1 MTDVA
6 RVAAVSH
13 QTVSRVLH
21 GHPNVR
27 ATTRARVLEA
37 IEQLGYS
44 PNLTARALAT
54 GRSNAVG
61 LVMLSTTLFGPLA
74 TLYAVDQAARAAG
87 YSVLIASVRS
97 TDRQS
102 LSAAVTRLVQQSV
115 AGVIMIVPVLTADS
129 ALAALPP
136 GLPVVA
142 VEADPNGGV
151 PTVTVDQHAGAYLAT
166 RHLLE
171 LGHRTVVHIAGPSD
185 WIEAGRRIEGWRQ
198 ALSDAGAPVP
208 AVIRG
213 DWSARSGYEA
223 GRVLAPRR
231 EVTAVFAA
239 NDNMALGLLRAMSE
253 HGRAVPEQLS
263 VIGFDD
269 IGEAAYFTPP
279 LTSVR
284 QAFEEMGRR
293 SVALL
298 IRAIHAGEPV
308 EHAELAPELVL
319 RKSTAPPPPSAR
331 EPRSARE
338 PAPA

>member
-6 RVAAVSH
+6 RAAAVSH

-27 ATTRARVLEA
+27 PATRARVLAA
-37 IEQLGYS
+37 IDALGYS

-54 GRSNAVG
+54 GRSSAVG
-61 LVMLSTTLFGPLA
+61 LVMLSTKLFGPLA

-87 YSVLIASVRS
+87 YSVSIASVRS

-115 AGVIMIVPVLTADS
+115 AGVIMIVPVVTADS
-129 ALAALPP
+129 ALAALPA
-136 GLPVVA
+136 GLPVVV
-142 VEADPNGGV
+142 VEADPQGGV

-166 RHLLE
+166 KHLLD
-171 LGHRTVVHIAGPSD
+171 LGHRTVVHVAGPSD
-185 WIEAGRRIEGWRQ
+185 WIEASQRIEGWRQ
-198 ALSDAGAPVP
+198 ALSDAGATIP

-213 DWSARSGYEA
+213 DWTARSGYEA
-223 GRVLAPRR
+223 GRLLAPRQDL
-231 EVTAVFAA
+231 TAVFAA

-253 HGRAVPEQLS
+253 SGRSVPEQLS
-263 VIGFDD
+263 IVGFDD

-298 IRAIHAGEPV
+298 IRAIHGDSEPV
-308 EHAELAPELVL
+308 EHAELAPVLVL
-319 RKSTAPPPPSAR
+319 RKSTAPPPD
-331 EPRSARE
+331 
-338 PAPA
+338 